1 MKSKDL
7 KFVIDPRCFDGCCV
21 TSMSD
26 GVHNDYGDSETLE
39 ELRTRENNPFL
50 IAVSG
55 NTIRKMTHIHEP
67 GTLRAFHGKLPK
79 TNITTKL
86 DILAP
91 VRHTRHF
98 LFHR

>member
-1 MKSKDL
+1 MESKDL

-50 IAVSG
+50 TTVPG
-55 NTIRKMTHIHEP
+55 NTIRKMTRIHERGLCAP
-67 GTLRAFHGKLPK
+67 FREIPK
-79 TNITTKL
+79 TNITTSWTSCPL
-86 DILAP
+86 SGTQGIS
-91 VRHTRHF
+91 F
-98 LFHR
+98 S